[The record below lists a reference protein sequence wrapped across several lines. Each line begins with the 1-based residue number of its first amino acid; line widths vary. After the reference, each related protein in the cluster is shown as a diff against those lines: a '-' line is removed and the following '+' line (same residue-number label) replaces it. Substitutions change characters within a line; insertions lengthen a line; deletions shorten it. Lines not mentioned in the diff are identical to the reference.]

1 MKGQRRRSWVYRGW
15 TVMVSRSVPKWVAYA
30 YRLGSSKPE
39 GPFVG
44 DTPEQAVAAVQA
56 FINADYDDEP
66 AQTSPGG

>member
-1 MKGQRRRSWVYRGW
+1 
-15 TVMVSRSVPKWVAYA
+15 MVSRSVPKWLAYA

-44 DTPEQAVAAVQA
+44 DTPEQAVAAAQA